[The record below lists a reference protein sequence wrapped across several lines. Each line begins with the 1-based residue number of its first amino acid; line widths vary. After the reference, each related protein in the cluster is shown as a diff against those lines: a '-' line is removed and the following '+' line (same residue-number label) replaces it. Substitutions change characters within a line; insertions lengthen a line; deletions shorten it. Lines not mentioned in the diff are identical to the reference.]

1 MKNLT
6 TPKYN
11 FDQEIEFKYLEWMFE
26 RTKIFLIVIGLIA
39 IGVIIFF
46 VVRDSCNFENSKNMG
61 SLYIL
66 RLLIT
71 ILLILHLLT

>member
-26 RTKIFLIVIGLIA
+26 RTKSFLIVRGLIV
-39 IGVIIFF
+39 IGVIIFLWCVI
-46 VVRDSCNFENSKNMG
+46 VV
-61 SLYIL
+61 IL
-66 RLLIT
+66 RIPR
-71 ILLILHLLT
+71 IWVVYIF